1 MRKPVEMPLGEPIQA
16 HGQTVNSLTFK
27 PLKGKDIR
35 QMPASRSADA
45 LLAMV
50 AISAG
55 IPPSSV
61 DQMDGGDVTRAM
73 EIVSDFLLPVTRI
86 GEASGEKSEPS
97 PPSGTGE
104 TTGATATAS

>member
-1 MRKPVEMPLGEPIQA
+1 MRAPVELLLSEPIQA
-16 HGQTVNSLTFK
+16 HGETVQKLTFR

-73 EIVSDFLLPVTRI
+73 EVVSDFLLPATPT
-86 GEASGEKSEPS
+86 GSASGEKSEIS
-97 PPSGTGE
+97 PRTGN
-104 TTGATATAS
+104 GATDGDTE